1 LPLKSLLLND
11 KGQLLERYQFTT
23 LATTPPDDSQLSPA
37 GQCRAV
43 ARGEAEVEQG
53 SVTQAWHSDWLPSG
67 FEQVSSTVHRDPRT
81 KAEVTSLLYDDGLT
95 RFSVFIEPL
104 QGAAVPDARVQLGPT
119 AAVTRH
125 LSTPQGDMMATV
137 VGEIPM
143 GTAER
148 IALSMRVGKDDA
160 QAKP

>member
-1 LPLKSLLLND
+1 M
-11 KGQLLERYQFTT
+11 
-23 LATTPPDDSQLSPA
+23 
-37 GQCRAV
+37 
-43 ARGEAEVEQG
+43 
-53 SVTQAWHSDWLPSG
+53 
-67 FEQVSSTVHRDPRT
+67 HRDPRT
-81 KAEVTSLLYDDGLT
+81 KSEVTSLLYDDGLT
-95 RFSVFIEPL
+95 RFSVFLEPL

-137 VGEIPM
+137 VGEIPL